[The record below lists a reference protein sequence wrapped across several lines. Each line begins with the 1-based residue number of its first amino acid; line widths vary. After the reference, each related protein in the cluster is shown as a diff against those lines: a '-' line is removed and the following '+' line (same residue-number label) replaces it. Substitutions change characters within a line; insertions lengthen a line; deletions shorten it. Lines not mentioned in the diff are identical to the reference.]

1 MTRKKA
7 VQAAAAVTL
16 SGGTIG
22 DAQALGDQKTKAVAT
37 QVADLLS
44 QALKLAQEHDSVGWV
59 TAWLDDRDELEGY
72 GYTVELKEQI
82 EGLEEEKADLLAVY
96 PKGFPLDLSIV
107 EQLQVEEF
115 FRHLRDPAHRPA
127 AGERL
132 EALLQ
137 RCRGFK
143 VEQLEQV
150 LQWLDSYGL
159 GELPFGPTDEL
170 RDQVRELE
178 RKLEQTTDMVRIL
191 TQAAQSAPMDDDTEE
206 KALFLITHW
215 EQLPVDALRWVVRH
229 QNQAQAV
236 RWETETQARLE
247 RLADA
252 LEGVLEVE
260 ALRSQGKEF
269 PARILLPQA
278 AARAAD
284 ALEAVGRL
292 QRVARTVARAE
303 DCRILSE
310 EDGVLGVTNRLAL
323 RVQTLEEQEKLA
335 FLVER
340 WDSLPLAALQWIVE
354 QETAT

>member
-178 RKLEQTTDMVRIL
+178 RKLEKAAEKFDRQATRMAELDQALVDKSLELGSFHLLLKDPRMAFVR
-191 TQAAQSAPMDDDTEE
+191 D
-206 KALFLITHW
+206 H
-215 EQLPVDALRWVVRH
+215 LP
-229 QNQAQAV
+229 
-236 RWETETQARLE
+236 E
-247 RLADA
+247 
-252 LEGVLEVE
+252 
-260 ALRSQGKEF
+260 
-269 PARILLPQA
+269 
-278 AARAAD
+278 
-284 ALEAVGRL
+284 
-292 QRVARTVARAE
+292 
-303 DCRILSE
+303 
-310 EDGVLGVTNRLAL
+310 
-323 RVQTLEEQEKLA
+323 
-335 FLVER
+335 
-340 WDSLPLAALQWIVE
+340 LPLEALQWIVE
-354 QETAT
+354 QEKGE